1 MLFRSPPDKITTSIL
16 QHLMIKLIVYRFA
29 SFTNVNCHQL
39 IVELFPKPASFKI
52 IVESEFSLENQI
64 NPEPPRFYA
73 FEMTPT
79 DPSKTTTAIATIS
92 PVNQTMDSATST
104 MMIEPNAPF
113 LKPTVDPS
121 ISCGESI
128 FEPWTYFA
136 SARQI
141 LFNKIKSSANQSHGN
156 RRSNMISNLATSV
169 IGQTPDTPSQVCEG
183 ESVNQIPIGARE
195 TETVELEREQ
205 KAQSASNPISSHLL
219 FRARSKPLRCSLRN
233 ANILA
238 SEGESSTSSIQTMSI
253 RTPIPR

>member
-1 MLFRSPPDKITTSIL
+1 M
-16 QHLMIKLIVYRFA
+16 
-29 SFTNVNCHQL
+29 
-39 IVELFPKPASFKI
+39 
-52 IVESEFSLENQI
+52 
-64 NPEPPRFYA
+64 
-73 FEMTPT
+73 
-79 DPSKTTTAIATIS
+79 TAIATIA

-121 ISCGESI
+121 ISCGKPI

-169 IGQTPDTPSQVCEG
+169 IGRTPDTPSQVCEG

-205 KAQSASNPISSHLL
+205 KAQSASNLISSRLL
-219 FRARSKPLRCSLRN
+219 FRARLKPLRCSLRN

-238 SEGESSTSSIQTMSI
+238 SEGDNDTYGNSSRISHTFASEGDSISHTFASEGDTSAQHI
-253 RTPIPR
+253 RHHTDSTTTTHLL